1 MDSPD
6 AEIYSQSQEKDRNHQ
21 KVTDTFYKFH
31 TASHPWYQCFIL
43 CISISYFLE
52 NIHFV
57 NPLWKSLKSAGAF
70 SKLTHQPAAGN
81 IGKSD
86 PLKHRSIISKNQYS
100 KIVITSSKSTVTTA
114 PK

>member
-70 SKLTHQPAAGN
+70 FQAYASAG
-81 IGKSD
+81 
-86 PLKHRSIISKNQYS
+86 RREYRKNQ
-100 KIVITSSKSTVTTA
+100 I
-114 PK
+114 P